1 MNSGIGPLSMETTAP
16 SGIPITGDEECLK
29 VSDWSNDCMFANSN
43 VDRLDSFDH
52 KTTSLSVFFKSRP
65 N

>member
-29 VSDWSNDCMFANSN
+29 VSDWSNIVCAI
-43 VDRLDSFDH
+43 VWLVIGRI
-52 KTTSLSVFFKSRP
+52 LSVRSFG
-65 N
+65 